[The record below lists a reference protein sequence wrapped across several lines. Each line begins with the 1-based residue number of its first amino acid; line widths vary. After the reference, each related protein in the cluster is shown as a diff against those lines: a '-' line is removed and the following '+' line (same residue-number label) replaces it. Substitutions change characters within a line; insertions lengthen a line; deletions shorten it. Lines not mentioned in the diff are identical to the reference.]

1 MSYYYLE
8 LNVEANHATPLSIK
22 ILLLPLVSSFLSS
35 TPFHFSFLFILLI
48 FEHFLLIIYNRS
60 PLHQPQPYMSGPS
73 MQTLAIP
80 PSDQFCLDLWYS
92 LTYLIHLLFLL
103 LLSYFARAGSGARP
117 RRAWG
122 RGIQLEAKIRR
133 E

>member
-1 MSYYYLE
+1 MSYYYLK

-60 PLHQPQPYMSGPS
+60 LLHQPQPYISSPS
-73 MQTLAIP
+73 VQTLAIP
-80 PSDQFCLDLWYS
+80 PSDQFCVDLWYFPHFS
-92 LTYLIHLLFLL
+92 HPPFLSPPFILFCSCREWCSTKEGL
-103 LLSYFARAGSGARP
+103 GP
-117 RRAWG
+117 
-122 RGIQLEAKIRR
+122 GIQLEANQT
-133 E
+133 